1 MRSASAYGLD
11 GQARS
16 LCSLYHPSLNSQ
28 ECHRFLI
35 GTANPSADNKIHLI
49 EYQDDTKSL
58 ECATVW
64 SHNDPV
70 MGLWCSPSLS
80 ADSLLAVSSLRKL
93 VVFQISENVLNE
105 PKCIATM
112 NKNYS
117 RVLWDLDGL
126 QREFRAV
133 HQNTLTT
140 VFLSSSKLGS
150 ETVNYTSSG
159 GFIRCAALA
168 PYDPNLCL
176 ISCDSDGL
184 QLVDLR
190 SKKASSFATTKY
202 SHGFGYTT
210 AVDFDRLKP
219 GQFLSA
225 GTDGYVY
232 IHDIRYNTSCSLAIL
247 RHMKAHE
254 HAVQSCSFNSF
265 RDELVLS
272 CSSDQTLK
280 LWDVEHNNEPKC
292 LRRLAD
298 YGDSVVALCWSG
310 NSPWVFAGL
319 SFNGKLLVDTVP
331 NEKKMSILLD
341 EKKWCE
347 T

>member
-1 MRSASAYGLD
+1 MSSASAYGLD

-16 LCSLYHPSLNSQ
+16 LCPLYHPSLNTQ

-35 GTANPSADNKIHLI
+35 GTANALAENKIHAI

-64 SHNDPV
+64 SHSEPV

-80 ADSLLAVSSLRKL
+80 ADSLLAVSSPHKL
-93 VVFQISENVLNE
+93 EIFRISENIMNE
-105 PKCIATM
+105 PRCVATM
-112 NKNYS
+112 EKSYS

-126 QREFRAV
+126 QSEFKAV
-133 HQNTLTT
+133 RHDTLTT
-140 VFLSSSKLGS
+140 VVLSSSKLGS
-150 ETVNYTSSG
+150 ETINYSNEG
-159 GFIRCAALA
+159 KPIRCAALA
-168 PYDPNLCL
+168 PYDPTLCL
-176 ISCDSDGL
+176 ISSDAHGL

-190 SKKASSFATTKY
+190 SKKASSFHATTY
-202 SHGFGYTT
+202 NHGFGYTT
-210 AVDFDRLKP
+210 AIDFDRLKP

-232 IHDIRYNTSCSLAIL
+232 IHDIRYNSSCSHTTL

-254 HAVQSCSFNSF
+254 HAVQNCLFNSF

-272 CSSDQTLK
+272 CSSDETLK
-280 LWDVEHNNEPKC
+280 LWDLEQDHEPKC

-298 YGDSVVALCWSG
+298 YGDSVVALCWSDS
-310 NSPWVFAGL
+310 SPWVFAGL

-341 EKKWCE
+341 EKKWRE
-347 T
+347 